1 MVKSGA
7 TVAIIQDGKILLTL
21 RPDFEVWCL
30 PGGHVDPGESV
41 AQAAKREAFE
51 ETGLKVELTRLVGVY
66 SRLGGEHTIHLN
78 LFAAN
83 PVGGVLTPQ
92 PDEVL
97 ELAYFSLNDLPSNM
111 FWWHRQKIKDAFAG
125 VTGAVWS
132 FEIVSP
138 VQVPSR
144 QALYDLQAKMGLAP
158 TAFYE
163 YFFESEGTHRV
174 ERHV

>member
-7 TVAIIQDGKILLTL
+7 NVAIIQDGKILLTK
-21 RPDFEVWCL
+21 RQDFEVWCL

-41 AQAAKREAFE
+41 AYAAKREAVE
-51 ETGLKVELTRLVGVY
+51 ETGLTVELTRFIGLY
-66 SRLGGEHTIHLN
+66 SRLGGEHTIHLS
-78 LFAAN
+78 LFAAE
-83 PVGGVLTPQ
+83 PVGGVLNPQ
-92 PDEVL
+92 LEEVL
-97 ELAYFSLNDLPSNM
+97 ELAYFAPDALPEHM
-111 FWWHRQKIKDAFAG
+111 FWWHRQQIQDAFAG

-132 FEIVSP
+132 FEVVSP